1 MFTDEPDS
9 VGVVDHNHGTI
20 LFGEVTD
27 LRQRGN
33 KPVHRENAV
42 GGDHDVPAVLRSLQ
56 LGLKIGHVLVTVT
69 EALGLAQ
76 PDPIDDRGMVK
87 LVGNNRVVSAE
98 KDLKKSAVGVK
109 AGRVK
114 NGVPVVGIIGVKE
127 LGDGSLELLV
137 EGLGATN
144 KPHRGHPKAPF
155 IESPLGSLN
164 EHRGISQTE
173 VIIRAQV
180 NDLAP
185 IIDGDLARL
194 GAGQRGFSFIQPL
207 LLKGCDLGA
216 EFVFHRS
223 VHSCPSSKSLISRGI
238 PSS

>member
-1 MFTDEPDS
+1 MFTDEPGS

-87 LVGNNRVVSAE
+87 LVGNDRVVRAE
-98 KDLKKSAVGVK
+98 KDLEKTAVGVK
-109 AGRVK
+109 AG
-114 NGVPVVGIIGVKE
+114 
-127 LGDGSLELLV
+127 
-137 EGLGATN
+137 
-144 KPHRGHPKAPF
+144 
-155 IESPLGSLN
+155 
-164 EHRGISQTE
+164 
-173 VIIRAQV
+173 
-180 NDLAP
+180 
-185 IIDGDLARL
+185 
-194 GAGQRGFSFIQPL
+194 
-207 LLKGCDLGA
+207 
-216 EFVFHRS
+216 
-223 VHSCPSSKSLISRGI
+223 
-238 PSS
+238 